1 MQTSPAVLTSFD
13 GESTV
18 GFVPLLN
25 VTVECGGAG
34 LSQLVLRAMEF
45 AAVERMRRT
54 FCLNLC
60 QRTFLHWESLS
71 AYTSMAYM
79 CFEYADYGSDGT
91 GD

>member
-1 MQTSPAVLTSFD
+1 MREFARTAIIII
-13 GESTV
+13 
-18 GFVPLLN
+18 
-25 VTVECGGAG
+25 
-34 LSQLVLRAMEF
+34 VLRRHF
-45 AAVERMRRT
+45 HFCDWWDNAAVERMRRT

>member
-1 MQTSPAVLTSFD
+1 MAGHGLSLPYYSPPP
-13 GESTV
+13 
-18 GFVPLLN
+18 PLLR
-25 VTVECGGAG
+25 
-34 LSQLVLRAMEF
+34 LVGHCDN

>member
-1 MQTSPAVLTSFD
+1 MARNTRL
-13 GESTV
+13 E
-18 GFVPLLN
+18 L
-25 VTVECGGAG
+25 
-34 LSQLVLRAMEF
+34 
-45 AAVERMRRT
+45 ERH
-54 FCLNLC
+54 NGYLC

>member
-1 MQTSPAVLTSFD
+1 
-13 GESTV
+13 
-18 GFVPLLN
+18 
-25 VTVECGGAG
+25 
-34 LSQLVLRAMEF
+34 
-45 AAVERMRRT
+45 MRKT

-91 GD
+91 GDSWLAPLIFFVSI

>member
-1 MQTSPAVLTSFD
+1 
-13 GESTV
+13 
-18 GFVPLLN
+18 
-25 VTVECGGAG
+25 
-34 LSQLVLRAMEF
+34 
-45 AAVERMRRT
+45 MRKT